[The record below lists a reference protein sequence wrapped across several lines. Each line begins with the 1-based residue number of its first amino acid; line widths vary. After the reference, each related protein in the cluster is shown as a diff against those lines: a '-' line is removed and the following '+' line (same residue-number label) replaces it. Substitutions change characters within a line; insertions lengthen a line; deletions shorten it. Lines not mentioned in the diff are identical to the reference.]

1 MHECTSVIICSFH
14 IFQRTLF
21 NKGVVVERGG
31 RTGVLK
37 ERMKTNRGRGGVKL
51 KGSLCSLCEKNC
63 LIFQLANRVPCNKLL
78 GSSWKFH
85 KKGVDIFLIFFY
97 IWTCK
102 YFYCCYRL
110 YICVKNIAIFYVE
123 FTKKIIFFS
132 LFTPQFFIPKFIRIL
147 DVKWTEMNK
156 EKQVKNL
163 KFWVNILFEWPQSPF
178 AATKIYISIFNL
190 THSLTSLMGSFHFL
204 HGKYFSQLIDKF
216 LKFEGME
223 YLNHLC

>member
-31 RTGVLK
+31 RRGVLK

-123 FTKKIIFFS
+123 FTKKIIFSLFS
-132 LFTPQFFIPKFIRIL
+132 LLIFHSKKFISIL
-147 DVKWTEMNK
+147 HVK
-156 EKQVKNL
+156 
-163 KFWVNILFEWPQSPF
+163 
-178 AATKIYISIFNL
+178 
-190 THSLTSLMGSFHFL
+190 
-204 HGKYFSQLIDKF
+204 
-216 LKFEGME
+216 
-223 YLNHLC
+223 